1 VNEDL
6 GNKCKQAG
14 DLKTAMAYYRQA
26 IAMKPDL
33 AEARSNLE
41 LALQSN
47 S

>member
-1 VNEDL
+1 
-6 GNKCKQAG
+6 
-14 DLKTAMAYYRQA
+14 MAYYRQA